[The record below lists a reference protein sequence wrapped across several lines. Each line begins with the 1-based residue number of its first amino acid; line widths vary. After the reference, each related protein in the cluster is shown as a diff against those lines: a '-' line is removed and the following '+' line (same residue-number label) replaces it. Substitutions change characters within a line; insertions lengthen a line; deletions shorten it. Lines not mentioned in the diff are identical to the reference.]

1 MPDAELKS
9 LNEDEYDMIVLPGGS
24 GGARNI
30 LNDEV
35 ADRILRKFKAEEKYI
50 AAICAAPFV
59 LAEKGLLAGCMATSY
74 PTFRSKV
81 ETDCDYQNAVVV
93 VDETIITSRGPAT
106 AAEFAFTL
114 VELLV
119 EEDTAETLR
128 EAMLFTDDD

>member
-1 MPDAELKS
+1 
-9 LNEDEYDMIVLPGGS
+9 
-24 GGARNI
+24 
-30 LNDEV
+30 
-35 ADRILRKFKAEEKYI
+35 
-50 AAICAAPFV
+50 
-59 LAEKGLLAGCMATSY
+59 MATSY